1 MLTWGSFNHIS
12 SIISCR
18 ETLFSS
24 LSKSRTLQ
32 SFLKTSQRD
41 ARDLESGALL
51 ASSRMS
57 RGHGALQ
64 NALGT
69 ATYLTQLIKPC
80 EDAGINITAAVQL
93 ESANVLWAQ
102 GEMTASIRILQELLQ
117 TFDSKS
123 QWIRVGKSELLA
135 KLVGGMTCIVDQV
148 GLPTLR

>member
-1 MLTWGSFNHIS
+1 MLTWSSFKNIS

-41 ARDLESGALL
+41 VRALESQNLL

-57 RGHGALQ
+57 RRHGALQ

-69 ATYLTQLIKPC
+69 AMYLTQLIKPC
-80 EDAGINITAAVQL
+80 EDAGINIAAAVQL
-93 ESANVLWAQ
+93 ESAKVLWAQ
-102 GEMTASIRILQELLQ
+102 SEMTASIRMLQELHQ
-117 TFDSKS
+117 NFDSKS
-123 QWIRVGKSELLA
+123 QLIHVGKSELLA
-135 KLVGGMTCIVDQV
+135 RLVGEIMRIVGQV
-148 GLPTLR
+148 GLPKLL

>member
-1 MLTWGSFNHIS
+1 MLTWSSFKHIS

-24 LSKSRTLQ
+24 LSKSRALQ
-32 SFLKTSQRD
+32 SFLKTTQRD
-41 ARDLESGALL
+41 ARALESHALL

-57 RGHGALQ
+57 RRHGALQ

-69 ATYLTQLIKPC
+69 AMYLTQLIKPC

-102 GEMTASIRILQELLQ
+102 GEMTASIRMLQELLQ
-117 TFDSKS
+117 NFDSKS
-123 QWIRVGKSELLA
+123 QLIHVGKSELLA
-135 KLVGGMTCIVDQV
+135 KLVGEITCVFGQV
-148 GLPTLR
+148 GLPELL

>member
-12 SIISCR
+12 NIISCR

-32 SFLKTSQRD
+32 SFLKTSPRD

-69 ATYLTQLIKPC
+69 AMYLTQLIKPC
-80 EDAGINITAAVQL
+80 GDAGINITAAVQL

-117 TFDSKS
+117 NFDSKS

-135 KLVGGMTCIVDQV
+135 KLVGGITCIVDQV